1 MNLLLT
7 SAGRRGYL
15 VDYFKE
21 ALAGGKVY
29 AANSDGR
36 APAFSTADGHVVT
49 PLIYEED
56 YIPFLLSYC
65 REKEISLLIS
75 LFDIDLPVLAANKE
89 RFRQAGVRV
98 LVSDPEVIRVCNDK
112 WETFCF
118 LREHDFPAPET
129 FLDPDEALA
138 ACEAGRL
145 NWPLI
150 VKPRWGMGSLSVFE
164 AENETEL
171 RVFCEKA
178 KREIRRSYLKY
189 EAAAAP
195 EACVLIQEKLAGQEH
210 GLDVINDLEGR
221 YQNTIVKVKHAMR
234 SGETDCAVTVDF
246 PEMVSLGERISKA
259 LGHIGNL
266 DMDVFWSDGK
276 PYVLEMNARFGGGYP
291 FSHMAGVDL
300 PRAIAAWAEG
310 KKADAEW
317 LRAKSGVMSQ
327 KDIRLIRL
335 EGREGL

>member
-29 AANSDGR
+29 AANSDSR
-36 APAFSTADGHVVT
+36 APAFSAADGHVVT

-98 LVSDPEVIRVCNDK
+98 AVSDPDVIEVCNDK
-112 WETFCF
+112 WKTFQF
-118 LREHDFPAPET
+118 LREHKIPAPET
-129 FLDPDEALA
+129 FLDPAEALA
-138 ACEAGRL
+138 ACEAGRTA
-145 NWPLI
+145 WPLI

-164 AENETEL
+164 AENEEEL
-171 RVFCEKA
+171 RIFYRKVKQGIEN
-178 KREIRRSYLKY
+178 SYLKY
-189 EAAAAP
+189 EAAADPA
-195 EACVLIQEKLAGQEH
+195 ACVLIQEKLSGQEH
-210 GLDVINDLEGR
+210 GLDVINDLEGGYR
-221 YQNTIVKVKHAMR
+221 NTIVKVKYAMR
-234 SGETDCAVTVDF
+234 SGETDCAVTVDS
-246 PEMVSLGERISKA
+246 PELVSLGEKISKA

-266 DMDVFWSDGK
+266 DADVFWSEGK
-276 PYVLEMNARFGGGYP
+276 AYVLEMNARFGGGYP
-291 FSHMAGVDL
+291 FSHMAGADL
-300 PRAIAAWAEG
+300 PRAIAAWAAG
-310 KKADAEW
+310 KEADPAW
-317 LRAKSGVMSQ
+317 LQAKPGVMSQ

-335 EGREGL
+335 EGRGI